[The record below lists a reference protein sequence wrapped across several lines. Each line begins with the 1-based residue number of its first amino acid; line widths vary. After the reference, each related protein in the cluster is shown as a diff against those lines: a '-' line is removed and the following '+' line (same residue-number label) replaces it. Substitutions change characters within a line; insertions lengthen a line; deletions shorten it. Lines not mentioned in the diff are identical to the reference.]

1 MVSRACAAAETIL
14 AERTRFELSPE
25 RWEAFQKLLD
35 EPPRDV
41 PELRRLMAEPS
52 VFE

>member
-1 MVSRACAAAETIL
+1 MSRACAAAESTL
-14 AERTRFELSPE
+14 ADRTRFEMSPE
-25 RWEAFQKLLD
+25 RWNAFLDALD
-35 EPPRDV
+35 EPARDV